1 MAEQYLYAV
10 VLGLLLGVL
19 LDFFRFFRLL
29 FNDRFFFDFFY
40 WIISAVCVFC
50 YLIIFNNGEIRILII
65 LEIFSSVAF
74 YALTFAKLTENIQ
87 KLITGKIR
95 KWSKNCFKKVKKV
108 LKSMYNIYY
117 NNKVRFRNVKTTEN
131 KGEVYDRKEKQ
142 KK

>member
-40 WIISAVCVFC
+40 WIVSAVCVFC
-50 YLIIFNNGEIRILII
+50 YLIVFNNGEIRILYI
-65 LEIFSSVAF
+65 LIIFSSVAF
-74 YALTFAKLTENIQ
+74 YALTLSKATEKVQ
-87 KLITGKIR
+87 KIITGKIR
-95 KWSKNCFKKVKKV
+95 KGIENCFRKIKKV

-117 NNKVRFRNVKTTEN
+117 NNRVKFRNVKTTEN

>member
-1 MAEQYLYAV
+1 M
-10 VLGLLLGVL
+10 
-19 LDFFRFFRLL
+19 
-29 FNDRFFFDFFY
+29 
-40 WIISAVCVFC
+40 FC

-117 NNKVRFRNVKTTEN
+117 NNKVKFRNVKTTEN